1 MQRITL
7 SFRAKIIQKH
17 ATVRLSV
24 QDTLKV
30 ASKVALYRIGYPNAN
45 LPIVH
50 CAKRR
55 LMLCARSGS
64 SRSQPP
70 NHRDSDKF

>member
-7 SFRAKIIQKH
+7 SFRAKIAQKH

-24 QDTLKV
+24 QDILKSRFV
-30 ASKVALYRIGYPNAN
+30 VVLYRIEHANAN
-45 LPIVH
+45 YTPMH

-55 LMLCARSGS
+55 PMLSL
-64 SRSQPP
+64 
-70 NHRDSDKF
+70 